1 LKTDADAGLIRSVKK
16 GAAMRTNLITL
27 SLLMV
32 AGTPALAM
40 AQGSAQAE
48 AVLRADAVQLGP
60 ILTRMT
66 QRLSEFQMKQKLI
79 TDENDHFYC
88 LCGTKPDTSPG
99 TRFGDM
105 GSEKSRAS
113 AEL

>member
-1 LKTDADAGLIRSVKK
+1 
-16 GAAMRTNLITL
+16 
-27 SLLMV
+27 MV
-32 AGTPALAM
+32 AGTPALAL

-48 AVLRADAVQLGP
+48 AVLRADAAQLGP

-66 QRLSEFQMKQKLI
+66 RRVSEFQRKQKLI

-99 TRFGDM
+99 TRFGNVD
-105 GSEKSRAS
+105 SEKKSRVSGAMKS
-113 AEL
+113 YG